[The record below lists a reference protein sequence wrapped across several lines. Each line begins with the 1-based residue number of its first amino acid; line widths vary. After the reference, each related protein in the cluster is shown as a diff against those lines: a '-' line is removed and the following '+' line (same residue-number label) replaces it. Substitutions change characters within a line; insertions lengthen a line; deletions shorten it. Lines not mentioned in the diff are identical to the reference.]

1 MDRTSKSST
10 DEPQSSVE
18 PDAIEAG
25 QAVIDVEKLATQERL
40 LVSKLDRSMLPILFL
55 MYFMN
60 HIDRN
65 ALPQAR
71 LDTLEEDLGLHGWD
85 YNVCISVF
93 FIGYLLMQIPSNM
106 FITRVRPSIYLSS
119 CMLGWACLS
128 GTTAAVRDAR
138 GLATCRFFLGFVEAP
153 FYPGALYLLS
163 SFYTRD
169 ELAVRIAF
177 MYMGQILSS
186 GLAGLV
192 AAGVFKGMHNVLG
205 LSGWRWLYAVEASV
219 TAAVAL
225 LGYWL
230 LPDSPA
236 HTRWLTADE
245 RALAVERVARDRV
258 ATTTT
263 TAAAH
268 TNPQRQQQQQQQQE
282 GGATAAAAAPSA
294 LDGLYQ
300 AAGDPRTWLF
310 CLMQNMHV
318 SACTFNNFFPS
329 IVRATRLAP
338 DQTRSLLL
346 TAPPYVV
353 SGLASV
359 ALGWSSGR
367 LRDRVL
373 HTTAGL
379 ALAIAGFALS
389 LGTESTAARYA
400 ATFVYATGAYA
411 VGPVILGWVGSTL
424 SQSHEKRAVAYA
436 LVNVSASV
444 AAIYG
449 AFLWPQEHEPRY
461 VLGFSATA
469 AFAGASIVCAWV
481 MRAWLIRLNKRLDE
495 AERDGA
501 EPLQRYVY

>member
-1 MDRTSKSST
+1 MERAPKSST
-10 DEPQSSVE
+10 DEPPSSAE
-18 PDAIEAG
+18 PAAIEAG
-25 QAVIDVEKLATQERL
+25 QAAIDMEKLATQERS
-40 LVSKLDRSMLPILFL
+40 LVRKLDRSMLPILFL

-65 ALPQAR
+65 ALPHAR
-71 LDTLEEDLGLHGWD
+71 LDTLEEDLGLRGWD

-128 GTTAAVRDAR
+128 GTTAAVRDAK

-163 SFYTRD
+163 SFYTRG
-169 ELAVRIAF
+169 ELAVRIAL

-205 LSGWRWLYAVEASV
+205 LSGWRWLYVIEASV

-225 LGYWL
+225 LGFWL

-245 RALAVERVARDRV
+245 RALAVQRVA
-258 ATTTT
+258 
-263 TAAAH
+263 AH
-268 TNPQRQQQQQQQQE
+268 PQQQQGNE
-282 GGATAAAAAPSA
+282 GRRAAPSVF
-294 LDGLYQ
+294 DGLRQ
-300 AAGDPRTWLF
+300 AARDPRTWLF
-310 CLMQNMHV
+310 CLMQNMHM

-329 IVRATRLAP
+329 IVRATHLAP
-338 DQTRSLLL
+338 DATRSLLL

-367 LRDRVL
+367 LRDRAGHV
-373 HTTAGL
+373 TAGL
-379 ALAIAGFALS
+379 GLAVAGFALS
-389 LGTESTAARYA
+389 LGTDSTAARYA

-424 SQSHEKRAVAYA
+424 SQTHEKRAVAYA

-449 AFLWPQEHEPRY
+449 AFLWPREHEPRY
-461 VLGFSATA
+461 VLGFSATS
-469 AFAGASIVCAWV
+469 AFAAGSIVCTWI
-481 MRAWLIRLNKRLDE
+481 MRAWLIRLNRRLDE
-495 AERDGA
+495 ADRDGG
-501 EPLQRYVY
+501 EPQQRYIY